1 MIISDSLKKHVLQ
14 VYAVDASESVHI
26 ARQLADQNGFAG
38 VVEVLQGK
46 IEEISLPCK
55 VDVIISEPI
64 GFLLVHERMLESYI
78 VARERFLKPSGGLM
92 MPTTGSIVLAPLT
105 GKCRGYETNLITHI
119 MTILICA

>member
-1 MIISDSLKKHVLQ
+1 M
-14 VYAVDASESVHI
+14 DASASVHI

-55 VDVIISEPI
+55 VDIIISEPI

-78 VARERFLKPSGGLM
+78 VARERFLKPSGLM

-105 GKCRGYETNLITHI
+105 GQYAAYMVCNWRLLLEFVTCSYQVVCISSSRV
-119 MTILICA
+119 